1 VSGQL
6 LRWGPGGGL
15 RPSTRD
21 TGALLAADSWLVT
34 SGAARGLSR
43 HQDRFTAACS
53 PLVGAAELGA
63 FWSAVRA
70 VLPTRGHWFP
80 RVELVADGGPRLQVR
95 VRVAPPIRDRVVVW
109 VHDGPDPRRHPRRKG
124 PDLKR
129 LAGVRARAEAAG
141 AGEALLTTGDG
152 VVVEG
157 ATSSVLWW
165 ESGVLCAPSPRL
177 RVLDGVT
184 SGLIQAMA
192 AGAGVRVRHRQA
204 KLADLAGR
212 EVWVVNA
219 LHGIRPVTA
228 WIGAD
233 LPAGPAIRAPQWRD
247 WLAAQS
253 APVNPAE
260 VR

>member
-21 TGALLAADSWLVT
+21 TGALLAADSWLVA

-204 KLADLAGR
+204 KLADLGGR

-233 LPAGPAIRAPQWRD
+233 LPAGPAVRAPQWRE

-253 APVNPAE
+253 APVNPAA